1 MAMVRQAMFPYF
13 KKYIKALPITYTDEI
28 LLTDLFLLEEDR
40 EKELQVYY
48 TPFEYVN
55 PQAKIIIAGIT
66 PGLHQMKRAYS
77 TAITTAGTD
86 EEILRTVK
94 RESSFHGTMRENL
107 VAMLDELKLAEQLG
121 IETCGQLFGTCHH
134 LLHST
139 SILPHAVFYKGRNYN
154 GSTPKILKTPL
165 LKKYAEEYFPGNI
178 EGIKETLI
186 VPLGVNVQAV
196 IEDLLLEGLIP
207 GHRLLRGFP
216 HPSGGNGHRFRQFAE
231 HKEQMMKEIEEFFS
245 SPEDKKDR

>member
-1 MAMVRQAMFPYF
+1 MMAIVRHTMFPYF
-13 KKYIKALPITYTDEI
+13 RNYIKALPASLPDNM
-28 LLTDLFLLEEDR
+28 LLADPFLLEED
-40 EKELQVYY
+40 KERGLQVYY

-55 PQAKIIIAGIT
+55 PKAKLIIAGIT
-66 PGLHQMKRAYS
+66 PGLHQMKQAYF
-77 TAITTAGTD
+77 TAIETSGTD
-86 EEILRTVK
+86 EEILKTVK
-94 RESSFHGTMRENL
+94 REASFHGTMRKNL
-107 VAMLDELKLAEQLG
+107 VAMLDELKLNDHLG
-121 IETCGQLFGTCHH
+121 LETCGQLFDTHNY

-154 GSTPKILKTPL
+154 GSIPKILKTPL

-196 IEDLLLEGLIP
+196 IEELAAKELIP
-207 GHRLLRGFP
+207 RHRLLGGFP

-231 HKEQMMKEIEEFFS
+231 HKDRMSRDIEEFFKVI
-245 SPEDKKDR
+245 EN